1 MEQILEIFKS
11 NLSIT
16 IYVGCLC
23 SIWFISIFSE
33 HLKNNVRWLFFS
45 KRTRKQSIISLL
57 AFAVIFIMFDHR
69 EQIDFGWMLGS
80 YISLFM
86 MIILMWLF
94 TFCKTPIFAL
104 FHNKHFKYLKSG
116 FTIEH
121 FDEIRKKPWF
131 ILTTKDNYFYVLLY
145 ERYCVELHRAIDACG
160 ILKECLKSA
169 LLSSEREH
177 INAALGRTYW
187 GLGSYNTAR
196 DIIESLK
203 KPSVI
208 ELSIL
213 GVIYE
218 ESGDAEKAN
227 TILTQLKENIE
238 KSDYSETEIG
248 VFYNNYG
255 RRCLLCGNYIE
266 AISFFERATEIAKK
280 LQNLDILNC
289 SFINV
294 VMCLLRSG
302 DYQKATQYYNDYLKY
317 FEGKNIGKQ
326 QAIELL
332 NFRLTY
338 AKQTKNLELIEKLFK
353 EIKSH
358 EEDYEII
365 DRINLWV
372 SALCI
377 SADLQMDLQ
386 WMLSDITKDIE
397 NLFSL
402 EAKLR
407 LKFCKD
413 IYFTFQKIILPIG
426 SKFMLLKQRIYEY
439 MNTQAVNDLELL
451 KKELPVYAVWAY
463 GEYIKEETFLK
474 SEIIGNY
481 EFEKVKKNYLDLAE
495 FYEKNGLNF
504 TAFNSKLEIIN
515 MAYIPK
521 NIINISG
528 NEIPQTKYDIELKQI
543 FNDIYE
549 ESKRYSAHPGMIF
562 ASIQLSTFALHFGEE
577 EKGREM
583 YEFFNDM
590 NISELLLNER
600 MQGQISWIRYKLGK
614 KVKI

>member
-16 IYVGCLC
+16 IYIGCLS

-33 HLKNNVRWLFFS
+33 NIKNNVRWLVFS
-45 KRTRKQSIISLL
+45 KRTRKQSIITLF
-57 AFAVIFIMFDHR
+57 AFAVIFIMFDRR
-69 EQIDFGWMLGS
+69 EEIGVGWMLGS
-80 YISLFM
+80 YISLFII
-86 MIILMWLF
+86 MIQMWLF
-94 TFCKTPIFAL
+94 TFCKTPLFAL
-104 FHNKHFKYLKSG
+104 FHNIYFKYLKTG

-131 ILTTKDNYFYVLLY
+131 VLTTRDNYFYVLLY
-145 ERYCVELHRAIDACG
+145 ERYCVELHRAIDACL

-169 LLSSEREH
+169 LLTSEREN

-203 KPSVI
+203 KPSVT

-218 ESGDAEKAN
+218 EFGETEKAS

-238 KSDYSETEIG
+238 KNNYNEVETG

-266 AISFFERATEIAKK
+266 AVSFFERATEIAKK

-317 FEGKNIGKQ
+317 FEEKNIGKQ
-326 QAIELL
+326 QTIELL
-332 NFRLTY
+332 NFKLTY

-353 EIKSH
+353 EIKSQK
-358 EEDYEII
+358 ENYEII

-386 WMLSDITKDIE
+386 WILSDISDDIE

-402 EAKLR
+402 EERLR
-407 LKFCKD
+407 LRFCKD
-413 IYFTFQKIILPIG
+413 IYFTFQKVILPPG
-426 SKFMLLKQRIYEY
+426 SKFILLKQRVYEY
-439 MNTQAVNDLELL
+439 MNVQAVNDLELL
-451 KKELPVYAVWAY
+451 KKELPVYAVWSY
-463 GEYIKEETFLK
+463 GEYVKEETFLK

-481 EFEKVKKNYLDLAE
+481 GFEKVKKNYLDLAE
-495 FYEKNGLNF
+495 FYEKNGLKF

-521 NIINISG
+521 NIISISE
-528 NEIPQTKYDIELKQI
+528 NEIPRTKFDTELKQI

-549 ESKRYSAHPGMIF
+549 ESKLYSAHPGMIF
-562 ASIQLSTFALHFGEE
+562 ASIQLSTFAFHFGEK

-583 YEFFNDM
+583 YEFFDNM

-600 MQGQISWIRYKLGK
+600 MQGQVSWIRSNLSGK
-614 KVKI
+614 ENI

>member
-16 IYVGCLC
+16 IYIGCLC

-33 HLKNNVRWLFFS
+33 NIKNNVRWLVFS
-45 KRTRKQSIISLL
+45 KRTRKQAIISLF
-57 AFAVIFIMFDHR
+57 AFAVIFIIFDHR
-69 EQIDFGWMLGS
+69 EQIAFEWMLGS
-80 YISLFM
+80 YISLFIT
-86 MIILMWLF
+86 IILMWLF
-94 TFCKTPIFAL
+94 TFCKTPFFAF
-104 FHNKHFKYLKSG
+104 FHNKYFKYWKSG
-116 FTIEH
+116 FTLEH
-121 FDEIRKKPWF
+121 FDEIKKKPWF
-131 ILTTKDNYFYVLLY
+131 VLTTKDNYFYVLLF
-145 ERYCVELHRAIDACG
+145 ERYCVEMHRAIDACVV
-160 ILKECLKSA
+160 LKECLKSA
-169 LLSSEREH
+169 LLTSEKEN

-203 KPSVI
+203 KPSVT
-208 ELSIL
+208 EWSIL

-218 ESGDAEKAN
+218 ELGESEKAS

-238 KSDYSETEIG
+238 KNNYNEAETGI
-248 VFYNNYG
+248 FYNNYG

-302 DYQKATQYYNDYLKY
+302 DYQKATQYYNDYLNY

-326 QAIELL
+326 QTIELL

-353 EIKSH
+353 EIKSQKVN
-358 EEDYEII
+358 YEII
-365 DRINLWV
+365 DRINLWI

-386 WMLSDITKDIE
+386 WILSDISDDIE

-402 EAKLR
+402 EESLR
-407 LKFCKD
+407 LRFCKD
-413 IYFTFQKIILPIG
+413 IYFTFQKIILPPG
-426 SKFMLLKQRIYEY
+426 SKFMLLKQRVYEY
-439 MNTQAVNDLELL
+439 MNAHAVNDLELL
-451 KKELPVYAVWAY
+451 KKKLPVYAVWSY

-481 EFEKVKKNYLDLAE
+481 GFEKVKKNYLDLAE

-515 MAYIPK
+515 MAYTPR
-521 NIINISG
+521 NIINVSE
-528 NEIPQTKYDIELKQI
+528 NEIPQTKYDAELKQI
-543 FNDIYE
+543 LNDIYE

-562 ASIQLSTFALHFGEE
+562 ASIQLSTFAFHFGEK
-577 EKGREM
+577 EKGQEM
-583 YEFFNDM
+583 YEFFNKM

-600 MQGQISWIRYKLGK
+600 MQGQISWIRYNLGEK
-614 KVKI
+614 ENI